1 MRFTRTLY
9 VCAVYL
15 FFYLPIMVL
24 IAFSFNASRFSWQW
38 HGFSWRWY
46 QELFSDT
53 HLWLA
58 AQHSLL
64 LGFSAAIIATTI
76 GGLAAI
82 SLRRYQFFG
91 RQFLHGSLFILIL
104 APDIVLGI
112 ALLLL
117 FTTIELPLGFF
128 SLLLAHTTF
137 CIPFAAITIYSRLST
152 LDNNIFEAAIDLGAS
167 EFLMFRRV
175 LIPLLWPAILA
186 AFLLSFTLSVDDVI
200 VSYFVAG
207 PSFEILPLKIYSLV
221 RVGVKPEI
229 NALCSIILCVTLSL
243 VAISQFMLRKK
254 Q

>member
-1 MRFTRTLY
+1 MRIARTLY
-9 VCAVYL
+9 LTAIYL
-15 FFYLPIMVL
+15 FFYLPILVL
-24 IAFSFNASRFSWQW
+24 IVFSFNDSRFSWQW

-46 QELFSDT
+46 QELFNDS

-58 AQHSLL
+58 AQHSII
-64 LGFSAAIIATTI
+64 LGIAAATIATTI
-76 GGLAAI
+76 GLLAAM
-82 SLRRYQFFG
+82 SLRRHRFLGKQL
-91 RQFLHGSLFILIL
+91 LHGSLFILIL

-117 FTTIELPLGFF
+117 FSTINLPLGFI

-167 EFLMFRRV
+167 EFLMFYRV

-186 AFLLSFTLSVDDVI
+186 SFLLSFTLSVDDVI

-229 NALCSIILCVTLSL
+229 NALCTIILLFTLSL
-243 VAISQFMLRKK
+243 VAVSQIMLRNK